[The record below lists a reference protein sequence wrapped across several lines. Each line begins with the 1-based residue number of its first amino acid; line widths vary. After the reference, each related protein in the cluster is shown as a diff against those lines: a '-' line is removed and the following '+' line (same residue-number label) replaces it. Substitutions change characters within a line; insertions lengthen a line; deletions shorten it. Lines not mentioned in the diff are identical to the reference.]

1 MTAIIK
7 KLVEGFEL
15 SLSSI
20 VNYTNFIMMNRT
32 LLFALILI
40 SSGLFAQIKR
50 TPNITGDELLYH
62 ENILASDSL
71 KGRQPGT
78 VYDKI
83 AAKYIR
89 DEFREYGLTTLGKK
103 GYQFFTFKNF
113 NPEFEKQ
120 THLMINGERLV
131 FGRDFSAPTVNGS
144 DSLCTEAI
152 FVGKGD
158 EASYQK
164 VKVRRKWVV
173 IYYPLDKQQE
183 YLNTTPIE
191 IAKSQGAAGI
201 IIVSND
207 SLNKYIDVDFRT
219 LPNLPLFILSPEA
232 STKLLKNIGLNTDT
246 ANKTEVSSITSQP
259 LGIKI
264 CGKVAKLYNVIETQN
279 VVAMLPGSDPKL
291 ANEYIVIGAHYDH
304 LGMGEMGGSRA
315 PNQAAIHNGADD
327 NASGV
332 VSMLEIA
339 QKLASEQ
346 KKIKRSIVFVAFGAE
361 EKGLIGSQRFVDSA
375 LIPIENI
382 KAMINLDMVG
392 RLRNRE
398 LEIHGVKTSI
408 EADSILN
415 ILNSDSLF
423 RLKLVPDGFGPS
435 DHASFYSKNIPVF
448 FIHTGL
454 HEDYHTPNDDVKY
467 LNIEGMQQV
476 AEYTYRLAYELA
488 TMPKTLTFTKSS
500 TRSISSRRSPKIK
513 VKLGIMPDVSGAS
526 DNGLKVM
533 GVTEGKPAQIAGI
546 EAGDF
551 IIAINH
557 KPVKNIYDYT
567 EVLSALEPGSQATI
581 KVLRD
586 KNEIEFTVDL

>member
-1 MTAIIK
+1 MSKLTAIIK
-7 KLVEGFEL
+7 KLVEVFKL
-15 SLSSI
+15 FLSSI
-20 VNYTNFIMMNRT
+20 VNHTNFIMMHRI

-50 TPNITGDELLYH
+50 SSNITCDELLYH

-71 KGRQPGT
+71 KGRQPGS

-113 NPEFEKQ
+113 NPDFEKQ

-144 DSLCTEAI
+144 DSLCAEAI

-158 EASYQK
+158 EVSYQD

-173 IYYPLDKQQE
+173 IYYQLDKQHE
-183 YLNTTPIE
+183 YLNTKPIE

-219 LPNLPLFILSPEA
+219 LPNLPLFILSPEV
-232 STKLLKNIGLNTDT
+232 STKLLKIIGLNTDT
-246 ANKTEVSSITSQP
+246 VEESNITSKP
-259 LGIKI
+259 FGINI

-279 VVAMLPGSDPKL
+279 VVAILPGSDPKL

-304 LGMGEMGGSRA
+304 LGMGEMGGSRT

-375 LIPIENI
+375 LISIENI

-398 LEIHGVKTSI
+398 LEIHGVKTSL

-415 ILNSDSLF
+415 LLNSDSLF

-448 FIHTGL
+448 FIHSGL

-467 LNIEGMQQV
+467 LNIEGMQQI

-488 TMPKTLTFTKSS
+488 TMTKTLTFTKSS
-500 TRSISSRRSPKIK
+500 TRSLSSGRSPKIK

-526 DNGLKVM
+526 DDGLKVM

-567 EVLSALEPGSQATI
+567 DALSALEPGSKATI
-581 KVLRD
+581 KVLRH

>member
-1 MTAIIK
+1 MQRII
-7 KLVEGFEL
+7 L
-15 SLSSI
+15 I
-20 VNYTNFIMMNRT
+20 V
-32 LLFALILI
+32 LLFV
-40 SSGLFAQIKR
+40 SSTLFAQIKR
-50 TPNITGDELLYH
+50 SANITNNELFYH
-62 ENILASDSL
+62 VNFLASDSL

-78 VYDKI
+78 VQDKI

-89 DEFREYGLTTLGKK
+89 DEFREYGLTLLGKK
-103 GYQFFTFKNF
+103 GYQFFSFKSF
-113 NPEFEKQ
+113 NPEFEKK
-120 THLMINGERLV
+120 TNLMINGEKLE

-144 DSLCTEAI
+144 DSLCAEAI

-158 EASYQK
+158 EISYQN
-164 VKVRRKWVV
+164 VKVRRKWAV
-173 IYYPLDKQQE
+173 IYYPNDQKYE
-183 YLNTTPIE
+183 YLNAKLLE
-191 IAKSQGAAGI
+191 IAKNQGAAGI

-207 SLNKYIDVDFRT
+207 TLSKYIDVDFRNI
-219 LPNLPLFILSPEA
+219 PNLPLFILSPDA
-232 STKLLKNIGLNTDT
+232 STKLLKPIGLCSDI
-246 ANKTEVSSITSQP
+246 AKKIKESSIASQP
-259 LGIKI
+259 LGVNV
-264 CGKVAKLYNVIETQN
+264 CGKVAKLYNLIETQN

-315 PNQAAIHNGADD
+315 PDQLAIHNGADD

-339 QKLASEQ
+339 QKLASEP

-398 LEIHGVKTSI
+398 LEVHGAKTSL

-415 ILNSDSLF
+415 KLNSDSLF
-423 RLKLVPDGFGPS
+423 HLKLVPDGFGPS

-454 HEDYHTPNDDVKY
+454 HEDYHTPNDDVAL

-476 AEYTYRLAYELA
+476 ASYTYRLAFELS
-488 TMPKTLTFTKSS
+488 TMQKPLTFTKSS
-500 TRSISSRRSPKIK
+500 TRSLSSSRTPKIK
-513 VKLGIMPDVSGAS
+513 VKLGIMPDVSGTS
-526 DNGLKVM
+526 DEGLKVM
-533 GVTEGKPAQIAGI
+533 GVTEGKPAEIAGI
-546 EAGDF
+546 QVGDL
-551 IIAINH
+551 IIAINQ
-557 KPVKNIYDYT
+557 KPIKNIYDYT
-567 EVLSALEPGSQATI
+567 EALSALEPGTKI
-581 KVLRD
+581 TVKVLRD
-586 KNEIEFTVDL
+586 KNEIEFSVEL